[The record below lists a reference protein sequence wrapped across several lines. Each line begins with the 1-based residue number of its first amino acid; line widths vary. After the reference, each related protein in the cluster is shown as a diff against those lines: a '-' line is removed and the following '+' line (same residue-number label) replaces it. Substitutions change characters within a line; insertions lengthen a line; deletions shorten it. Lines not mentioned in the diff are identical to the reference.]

1 MFGGGGGND
10 MFGQMQSSAPQ
21 FPSFIVYEDNF
32 ICIGFDFKRE
42 N

>member
-1 MFGGGGGND
+1 MFGGGD
-10 MFGQMQSSAPQ
+10 AFGAMQSSAPA

-32 ICIGFDFKRE
+32 ICIGFNFKRE